1 MKGYMYILE
10 CGNGMYY
17 TGSTKYL
24 EKRLTQH
31 QAGEGANFTK
41 KHQPVKLVYFEEFDR
56 IDTAFYR
63 EKQIQGWSRKK
74 KEALINNMP
83 DALHKLA
90 ECKNDSHFI
99 NAPFDFAQGTKA
111 FDFAQGT
118 DETDVKYVTD
128 VERSR
133 NGSGKKSNNQL

>member
-1 MKGYMYILE
+1 MKGYVYILE
-10 CGNGMYY
+10 CGNGLYY
-17 TGSTKYL
+17 TGSTKNL
-24 EKRLTQH
+24 EKRLMQH

-90 ECKNDSHFI
+90 ECKNDSHFR
-99 NAPFDFAQGTKA
+99 NAPFDTAP
-111 FDFAQGT
+111 FDSAQGT
-118 DETDVKYVTD
+118 DEANVTD

-133 NGSGKKSNNQL
+133 NGSGKKSNNK